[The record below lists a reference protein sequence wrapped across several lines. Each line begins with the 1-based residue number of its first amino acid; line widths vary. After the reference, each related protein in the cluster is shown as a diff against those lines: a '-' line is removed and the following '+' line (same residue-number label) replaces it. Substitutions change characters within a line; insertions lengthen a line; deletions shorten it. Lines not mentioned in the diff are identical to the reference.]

1 MTNPNLAHH
10 KGFEVEVLPNTV
22 SISLPTYPANRL
34 VFTPGHG
41 DKLKALVGA
50 AMRMEDFPAL
60 PEFISDE
67 PFFVFFSE
75 NGSLKV
81 RNEDS
86 QIIIEFHDCD
96 GFIESVDVAIA
107 KVRDERTLRPGKR
120 GTGGFVGSPEPVIDG
135 R

>member
-1 MTNPNLAHH
+1 MNNPNLVHH
-10 KGFEVEVLPNTV
+10 KGFEIEVLPNTV
-22 SISLPTYPANRL
+22 SIEKDRHKL

-41 DKLKALVGA
+41 DKLKALVGS

-67 PFFVFFSE
+67 PFFIFFSE
-75 NGSLKV
+75 DGKLKV
-81 RNEDS
+81 RNEES
-86 QIIIEFHDCD
+86 QIIIEFNDCD
-96 GFIESVDVAIA
+96 ALIESVDVAIA

-120 GTGGFVGSPEPVIDG
+120 GTGGFVSSPEPVIDG

>member
-1 MTNPNLAHH
+1 MSNPNLAHH
-10 KGFEVEVLPNTV
+10 KGFEIEVLPNTV
-22 SISLPTYPANRL
+22 SIALNKAAANKL

-41 DKLKALVGA
+41 EKLKALVGA

-86 QIIIEFHDCD
+86 QIIIEFDDCD
-96 GFIESVDVAIA
+96 ALIESVNVAIA

-120 GTGGFVGSPEPVIDG
+120 GAGGFISSPDPVIDG